1 MKVFGFFMRH
11 TGKYLFMYAKN
22 KPTAEKRAAEIVQE
36 WCATFGRT
44 MDVQMDTPKVA
55 FWSCDKLRHDI
66 NETKLQ
72 IHSLKRKIALAQD
85 TYTREIT
92 QENLQSW
99 RWNLALAENPLS

>member
-11 TGKYLFMYAKN
+11 TGKYLFLHAKN

-44 MDVQMDTPKVA
+44 MNVQMDTPKVT

-66 NETKLQ
+66 NEAKFLIQ
-72 IHSLKRKIALAQD
+72 KLKRESTCVQD
-85 TYTREIT
+85 TITREINR
-92 QENLQSW
+92 EALQSW